1 MFSIFLGPSSRKFL
15 KKCPKDIYERVIR
28 KIKELAINP
37 FPSDVKRVI
46 SKKEKIFRV
55 RVGAYRIQ
63 YIVYHERMKLLFLI

>member
-37 FPSDVKRVI
+37 FPSDVKR
-46 SKKEKIFRV
+46 
-55 RVGAYRIQ
+55 GY
-63 YIVYHERMKLLFLI
+63 